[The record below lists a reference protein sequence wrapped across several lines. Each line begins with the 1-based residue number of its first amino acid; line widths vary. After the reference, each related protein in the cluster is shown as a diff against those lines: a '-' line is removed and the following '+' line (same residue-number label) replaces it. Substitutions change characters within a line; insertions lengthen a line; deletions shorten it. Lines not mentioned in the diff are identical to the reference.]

1 MSDRKP
7 DAQETVTGTSTG
19 TIVTYELTEHEL
31 IEFRVMVKQFAH
43 SPEGDRLT
51 HRMLTQELFE
61 RLFPTPYSA
70 PADVD
75 GLSITILIGRMI
87 PQ

>member
-19 TIVTYELTEHEL
+19 TIVTYELQEYEL
-31 IEFRVMVKQFAH
+31 IEFKVMVKQFAH
-43 SPEGDRLT
+43 DPDGNLIP

-61 RLFPTPYSA
+61 RLFPTPNSV
-70 PADVD
+70 PADID
-75 GLSITILIGRMI
+75 GLSVTILIGRMI